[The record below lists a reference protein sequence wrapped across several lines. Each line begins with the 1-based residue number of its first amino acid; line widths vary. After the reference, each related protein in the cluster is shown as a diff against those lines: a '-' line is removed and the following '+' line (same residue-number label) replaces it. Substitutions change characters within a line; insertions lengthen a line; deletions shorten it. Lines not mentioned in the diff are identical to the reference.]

1 MGRRSST
8 QTTRGDATLR
18 DALVI
23 SHSSVNR
30 QTTGGHAKTGSRRT
44 WLRAGYV
51 PKNQS
56 RRTPPAALRGGM
68 PRLQATPWAPWL
80 SQADTSQ
87 PSSPAP
93 ADAALAT
100 RASSRAPARSSLD
113 DVDQLLDGRWRP
125 GDDEAIG
132 GVAGDDPNLGRRD
145 PPEGIRHFAPAN
157 AYSRGTSLTVTS
169 SGASRSAGPIHMP
182 PAVLTRRY
190 PCTARAAFRS
200 SSASAGE
207 TSSEYHPP
215 FDLSGVEEKRESCEP
230 AA

>member
-1 MGRRSST
+1 MRRLEAGVPGFGRDT
-8 QTTRGDATLR
+8 C
-18 DALVI
+18 
-23 SHSSVNR
+23 
-30 QTTGGHAKTGSRRT
+30 RRIN
-44 WLRAGYV
+44 RAGPRPRLCAV
-51 PKNQS
+51 GCQDSRQRHGPLGCPK
-56 RRTPPAALRGGM
+56 RTPPNPLAL
-68 PRLQATPWAPWL
+68 
-80 SQADTSQ
+80 
-87 PSSPAP
+87 AP

-169 SGASRSAGPIHMP
+169 SGASRSAGTIHMP

-207 TSSEYHPP
+207 TSSKYHPP
-215 FDLSGVEEKRESCEP
+215 SDLSGVEEKRESCEP
-230 AA
+230 AV